1 MNSFALIRHLLA
13 KDIRHQRALL
23 ICIWAYALLVPL
35 LLPLYEF
42 HNGTQFQFF
51 YLNPLYTLL
60 MIVTIRTLQLD
71 PPGRVIHFLA
81 TRPVPG
87 LKVVAAKAL
96 FLGLLL
102 FLPLL
107 AAKLETVGMLQVSF
121 SLLDMVCFL
130 VETAI
135 VAGAFFA
142 VVAVPA
148 LFLRKL
154 AAALLVLVFSTV
166 GFVFAYLVFFNRV
179 RSVFAEA
186 DYMPDPQLGACQW
199 LMFEL
204 GLAVTFLLGATVFY
218 GRKAWPSAAA
228 LFVAGFLASVALLFF
243 WPVRL
248 DEIVSGERFAT
259 VPAPLRDQLRLQPDG
274 AATGGWTVWENHID
288 IQALPQTFKIAGLQ
302 FPYYAV
308 EKDFHAEAP
317 NFGLTSSFDY
327 GVLHGV
333 GGMGSPFTGSYPLV
347 SAAQKQLAGFP
358 PLQSPEGNRYTLD
371 VFDYVLGPT
380 AQPIHWEGHAIKGEM
395 TLDIRRAFIVR
406 KMPVTPEM
414 TFDLSRRRYEVEF
427 PRMHPQRGTYPAGGW
442 PSLTMTMTRKA
453 VPLVLR
459 GDYAAGAQNLSWLV
473 VREDANHQPVEYL
486 EPGNNWSGMF
496 PFSGAF
502 FSVERFSSELVR
514 PSPGADSSVS
524 ALSRPPG
531 PPIPHD
537 WLDSATLVIFGDE
550 SYGRANF
557 SYLINAH

>member
-23 ICIWAYALLVPL
+23 ICIWAYALLMPM
-35 LLPLYEF
+35 LPQLYEF
-42 HNGTQFQFF
+42 HNGTQFQSF
-51 YLNPLYTLL
+51 YLHPLYALL

-71 PPGRVIHFLA
+71 PPGRIIHFLA
-81 TRPVPG
+81 TRPVSG
-87 LKVVAAKAL
+87 LTVAAAKAL

-107 AAKLETVGMLQVSF
+107 VAKLETVGMLQVSF
-121 SLLDMVCFL
+121 GPLDLVCFL

-142 VVAVPA
+142 VVALPA

-179 RSVFAEA
+179 RSVFAQA
-186 DYMPDPQLGACQW
+186 DYVPEPQLGACQW

-204 GLAVTFLLGATVFY
+204 GLAVTLLLGAVVFY
-218 GRKAWPSAAA
+218 RHKAWPAAVA
-228 LFVAGFLASVALLFF
+228 LFVPGFLASVALLFY

-248 DEIVSGERFAT
+248 DEIVSGERFAA
-259 VPAPLRDQLRLQPDG
+259 VPAPLRNQLRLQPDG
-274 AATGGWTVWENHID
+274 LATGGWTVWKNHVD
-288 IQALPQTFKIAGLQ
+288 IQALPQAFQITGLP

-317 NFGLTSSFDY
+317 DFGLTSSFDY

-347 SAAQKQLAGFP
+347 SVAQKQLAGFP
-358 PLQSPEGNRYTLD
+358 PTPSPEGNRYTFD
-371 VFDYVLGPT
+371 VFDYVLGLT
-380 AQPIHWEGHAIKGEM
+380 AQPIRWEGHAIKGEM
-395 TLDIRRAFIVR
+395 TLDIRRVFIAR

-414 TFDLSRRRYEVEF
+414 TFDLPRRRYEIEF
-427 PRMHPQRGTYPAGGW
+427 PWMYPQRGTYPAGGW
-442 PSLTMTMTRKA
+442 PSLTMTMTREA

-459 GDYAAGAQNLSWLV
+459 GDYAAGSPDLSWLV
-473 VREDANHQPVEYL
+473 VREDANHRPIEYL
-486 EPGNNWSGMF
+486 EPGNSWLGMF
-496 PFSGAF
+496 PPSGAF
-502 FSVERFSSELVR
+502 FSLERSSGELVR
-514 PSPGADSSVS
+514 PTPGAENW
-524 ALSRPPG
+524 APAQSRPPG
-531 PPIPHD
+531 LPIPHD
-537 WLDSATLVIFGDE
+537 WLNSATLVIFGDE
-550 SYGRANF
+550 SYGRASF